1 MLDNEK
7 AKEYCRKCVFESNA
21 DDSRLLIQPADDN
34 SQKEDITD
42 LETKGNS
49 ETVLTAFLTLAGIEG
64 KCQESRQNSYFLT

>member
-7 AKEYCRKCVFESNA
+7 AKEYCRKCVFESTS

-34 SQKEDITD
+34 QKEDIID

-64 KCQESRQNSYFLT
+64 KCQEPRQNSIF